1 MKKLIQWCNQAFGF
15 TPTEQKV
22 VLFLVF
28 TFVAGLGIRYAKQ
41 AWSPTP
47 VFDYAAADSE
57 FVARSRAADSTGV
70 IDPDTTRPDT
80 PVRRTKVGGKVS
92 GLINI
97 NSASKTQLMKLP
109 GIGEAMAERII
120 AFRKEHGPFSSV
132 NDLNKV
138 RGIGAKRLKQLSEL
152 CKVER

>member
-1 MKKLIQWCNQAFGF
+1 MKKLIQWFHQAFGF

-28 TFVAGLGIRYAKQ
+28 TFIAGLGIRYAKQ

-57 FVARSRAADSTGV
+57 FVARSRGADSV
-70 IDPDTTRPDT
+70 DVFNPDTTSPA
-80 PVRRTKVGGKVS
+80 PSIARTKVGRQVS

-97 NSASKTQLMKLP
+97 NTASKTQLMKLP
-109 GIGEAMAERII
+109 GIGEAMADRII
-120 AFRKEHGPFSSV
+120 VFRKEHGPFSSV

-152 CKVER
+152 CTVER